1 MVLCTAVSGLGVVN
15 LLYNVLRDLPGR
27 YNLCTRSLSALFG
40 YYLGELYRSV
50 QQVYEN
56 VVGFKLLSIVW

>member
-1 MVLCTAVSGLGVVN
+1 MSGLEDVN

-27 YNLCTRSLSALFG
+27 CNLCTHSLSALFG
-40 YYLGELYRSV
+40 YYLGELYISV

-56 VVGFKLLSIVW
+56 VVGFRLLSMVC